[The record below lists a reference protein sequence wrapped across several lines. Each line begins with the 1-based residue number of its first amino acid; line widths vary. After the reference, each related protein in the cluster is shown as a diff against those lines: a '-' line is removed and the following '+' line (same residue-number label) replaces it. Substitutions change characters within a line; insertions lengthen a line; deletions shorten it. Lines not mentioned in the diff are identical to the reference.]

1 MRNLN
6 HLFYYFLTLFFA
18 ASCSLENSTD
28 EILIIDPP
36 TYGYLTEWKEIE
48 LNAGATSWEPIFDGD
63 TLSLYSVYADNIQP
77 RDGAYLYNPVKLQ
90 IDVDAS
96 GFFIQEDNQLS
107 LFPNIN
113 TDRLTVEFEEEGN
126 TLIITNGL
134 VSPNI
139 QIKYEKID

>member
-1 MRNLN
+1 MKNLK
-6 HLFYYFLTLFFA
+6 HLFYCFLTLFFA
-18 ASCSLENSTD
+18 ASCSLGNNTD
-28 EILIIDPP
+28 EILITDPP

-48 LNAGATSWEPIFDGD
+48 LNAGSTSWEPISSGD
-63 TLSLYSVYADNIQP
+63 TLSLFSDFADNIQP
-77 RDGAYLYNPVKLQ
+77 RDGAYIYNPFKLQ

-96 GFFIQEDNQLS
+96 GFFTQEGNQLS

-113 TDRLTVEFEEEGN
+113 TDRITVEFEEEGN
-126 TLIITNGL
+126 TLTITNGL